1 MAKII
6 YDIRGESV
14 VIDTHSDSEEGSGSV
29 IFDSNVEVLKLNLDG
44 NIATTEK
51 TALEIEELYKAGKVI
66 YAVSNIGAYVQ
77 IAFGLFLTPE
87 QTNDGYVLYGYTKGD
102 HSNVENIVFT
112 AQNANDVMSI
122 DISNLM

>member
-1 MAKII
+1 MAKVIYENGKESITII
-6 YDIRGESV
+6 AGSDDEHCNESN
-14 VIDTHSDSEEGSGSV
+14 GSV
-29 IFDSNVEVLKLNLDG
+29 EVIKLNLDG

-51 TALEIEELYKAGKVI
+51 TASEIEELYKSGKVI
-66 YAVSNIGAYVQ
+66 YAVSNLGAYVQ

-112 AQNANDVMSI
+112 AQNSDDVMSF